1 MRDKILTWF
10 ANGRTG
16 ASSEAMAGCIAGI
29 EGGRKSFPL
38 DPADFNRC
46 LLFLAA
52 VPEARDHLDEV
63 ATISPVWGRLVARW
77 DEIEKTF
84 LDEAGLDWCKSFS
97 APETYRLMQE
107 IIRGE

>member
-10 ANGRTG
+10 VNGATG
-16 ASSEAMAGCIAGI
+16 ASSKAMAGCIAGI
-29 EGGRKSFPL
+29 EHDNMSYSL
-38 DPADFNRC
+38 DPGDFNRC

-52 VPEARDHLDEV
+52 VPEAREHLNEV

-84 LDEAGLDWCKSFS
+84 LDEVGLDWCNGFS
-97 APETYRLMQE
+97 APKTYKLMQE
-107 IIRGE
+107 IIGE